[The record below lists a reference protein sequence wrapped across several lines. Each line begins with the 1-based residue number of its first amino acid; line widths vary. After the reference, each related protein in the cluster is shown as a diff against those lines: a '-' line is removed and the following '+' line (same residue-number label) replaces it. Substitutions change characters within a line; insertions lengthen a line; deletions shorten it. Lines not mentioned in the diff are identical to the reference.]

1 MSIKRLTAP
10 LAFIILATAFITIT
24 SCNSSSTPEDEPYIR
39 GSELVVTDFYL
50 KADNSVMR
58 GLDSVYFAIDVN
70 MGVIF
75 NADSLPVGTPV
86 TKLIPMLT
94 VPSTVE
100 SVEIV
105 EEDEL
110 TGNTVVHNYRDN
122 SGDSIDFTK
131 KVTLRL
137 ATMNNSATNSF
148 RLLVNVHKM
157 NPDSLCFDM
166 EARTALPSR
175 GDNPTVQKTVN
186 RDSTVYTFIRE
197 QDGSY
202 TLASTRKIETGAW
215 TRCVVSPGFSPD
227 VRSLTA
233 TDDAFFML
241 STTGELYTSAEGQ
254 VWRKVSGI
262 GTWTSIIGAF
272 NNTVQGVRRSGDKLL
287 HTQYPLG
294 GYIEKELEPGFPY
307 MNTSSMS
314 IYTTKWSSLPLG
326 LVTGGNTGSGY
337 TGDTWAFDGTTWID
351 ITNESMPAVYGGTMV
366 PYYAYMRTSTKWVF
380 NEYSVWLYIGGCK
393 ADGSPNRTI
402 YISYDNGVNWQQA
415 PQSMQLPDDF
425 PELYNVDHAVLDT
438 PLEANFSPDAWMS
451 VNGKRT
457 SNGPR
462 LLPYVINGYEITWNC
477 PYIYLVGGHKSASD
491 PLNPWIYR
499 GVINRMSFKPL
510 I

>member
-10 LAFIILATAFITIT
+10 LAFIILATAILTFT

-39 GSELVVTDFYL
+39 GSELVVTNFYL
-50 KADNSVMR
+50 KADNKVMR

-70 MGVIF
+70 QSVVF

-86 TKLIPMLT
+86 NKLIPMLT

-110 TGNTVVHNYRDN
+110 TGESKVHNYRDN
-122 SGDSIDFTK
+122 PGDSIDFTK

-175 GDNPTVQKTVN
+175 LDNPSVQKTVN

-197 QDGSY
+197 HDGSY
-202 TLASTRKIETGAW
+202 TLSSTRKIETGAW
-215 TRCVVSPGFSPD
+215 TRRAVTPGFNPD

-241 STTGELYTSAEGQ
+241 STAGELYRSADGTAWQQ
-254 VWRKVSGI
+254 VA
-262 GTWTSIIGAF
+262 GTGKWKSIIGAF
-272 NNTVQGVRRSGDKLL
+272 NNTVQGVREASGTLL
-287 HTQYPLG
+287 HTQYPMG
-294 GYIEKELEPGFPY
+294 SYSEKELEPGFPY
-307 MNTSSMS
+307 QHTSGMS

-326 LVTGGNTGSGY
+326 LVTGGYTGSGY
-337 TGDTWAFDGTTWID
+337 TGDTWAFDGTTWIN
-351 ITNESMPAVYGGTMV
+351 ISNEGLPPVCGGTMV
-366 PYYAYMRTSTKWVF
+366 PYYAYMRTSAMWLF
-380 NEYSVWLYIGGCK
+380 NEYSVWLYIGGCN

-415 PQSMQLPDDF
+415 PQAMQLPADF
-425 PELYNVDHAVLDT
+425 PELYDVDHAVLDT
-438 PLEANFSPDAWMS
+438 PLEANFSPEAWRS
-451 VNGKRT
+451 VNGKRMAG
-457 SNGPR
+457 GPR
-462 LLPYVINGYEITWNC
+462 RLPYVINGYEISWNC
-477 PYIYLVGGHKSASD
+477 PYIYLVGGRKSASE